1 MRMRCW
7 THNSH
12 TNGRLPGAWALFLV
26 GAASFLVPAGVAA
39 QTPAAPPTV
48 RHYALTSVAGL
59 QLHNV
64 TATPVRYARKR
75 GVRIVA
81 MDSARQAGNALLQ
94 TVPPQP
100 GQLLETLAILEGT
113 DFGDGVVELE
123 VAGASAPGASGGA
136 RGFVGLA
143 FRVQPDRQTYDAIYL
158 RPTNGRADDQ
168 VRRNHSVQ
176 YIAHPHWP
184 WERLRRESPEKYE
197 SYVDLVPGVW
207 THLRI
212 EVRGATARLFVHGQT
227 QPTLIIH
234 DVKSGASGR
243 GALALWIGPGTVA
256 HFRNLQVRE

>member
-1 MRMRCW
+1 MRVRCW
-7 THNSH
+7 THTSSK
-12 TNGRLPGAWALFLV
+12 NGSRLVALVLFLSS
-26 GAASFLVPAGVAA
+26 AASFLVPASVVA
-39 QTPAAPPTV
+39 QESAAPRAV
-48 RHYALTSVAGL
+48 QRYALTSVTGL

-64 TATPVRYARKR
+64 TATAVRYAGKR

-81 MDSARQAGNALLQ
+81 NDSARQAGNALLQ
-94 TVPPQP
+94 NVPQQP
-100 GQLLETLAILEGT
+100 GRLLETLAILEGT

-123 VAGASAPGASGGA
+123 VAGAPAADASGGA

-143 FRVQPDRQTYDAIYL
+143 FRVQPDRQSYDAIYL

-207 THLRI
+207 TRLRI
-212 EVRGATARLFVHGQT
+212 EVRGATARLFVHGQA
-227 QPTLIIH
+227 QPTLIIN
-234 DVKSGASGR
+234 DVKSGATGR

-256 HFRNLQVRE
+256 HFRNLHVRE